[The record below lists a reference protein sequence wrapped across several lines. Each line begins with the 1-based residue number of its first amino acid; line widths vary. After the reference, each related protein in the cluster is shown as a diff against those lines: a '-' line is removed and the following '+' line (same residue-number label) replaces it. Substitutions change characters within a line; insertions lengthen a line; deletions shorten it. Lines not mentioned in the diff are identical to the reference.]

1 MWYRCKICDSQASKN
16 KSGAWRIIIAC
27 IKEDQEWGTVSWF
40 LSFAQLFFVTIS
52 LVILTN
58 NNQSM
63 ILSVADGYSPFH
75 IIFNQAFNCQ
85 LYMRELIVISVKTK
99 SGNFQEHACLWDVQ
113 SVFLYVLFCL
123 FFFASFKQAEVS
135 VRWVLWTKEKSFLL
149 YRVF

>member
-1 MWYRCKICDSQASKN
+1 MQNMWLPSIKK

-40 LSFAQLFFVTIS
+40 PIICTQLFLVTIS

-63 ILSVADGYSPFH
+63 ILSVADGYRPFH

-123 FFFASFKQAEVS
+123 FFLHLSKQAEVS
-135 VRWVLWTKEKSFLL
+135 VRWALWTKEKSFLL

>member
-1 MWYRCKICDSQASKN
+1 MLALKRI
-16 KSGAWRIIIAC
+16 KSGVQFHDAYHLH
-27 IKEDQEWGTVSWF
+27 TVIF
-40 LSFAQLFFVTIS
+40 LVTIL

-63 ILSVADGYSPFH
+63 ILSVADGYRPFH

-113 SVFLYVLFCL
+113 YVFFMFCFV
-123 FFFASFKQAEVS
+123 FFFLHLSKQAEVS